1 MKIAVVGG
9 GAAGIAATACLL
21 DAGVETTLYDA
32 NPDLGGRCRSHLWN
46 DRWLIRGA
54 AAFVAGEDIVIE
66 AARSLGI
73 YDEDA
78 IMESEEELE
87 FTVLHPTKGVVSLGT
102 FKAADIV
109 TSPLLSLK
117 EKAKMSATLPTLLG
131 GLADLDAADPTGA
144 VRYDDMNACEY
155 FARYSPNFADYMLEP
170 IMAQYFGY
178 NADDFSLAWLLWV
191 MGSRRGVTSA
201 PWTYRDGGTG
211 VLTASFEKYFHAHPN
226 CTVRTDTDVSRIE
239 HRAGAAIVDG
249 KTYDAV
255 VCAVPGSLVNNIV
268 ADLPTEHAAFFEE
281 VEYVAHHIFHLIVD
295 KPTEEVP
302 FSLLY
307 PIVDDYRIVSNTWV
321 KPYDD
326 TRVILYGEVKGAWAK
341 VNRHLSDAEIIAAAM
356 AEIARGMPAFSGTK
370 IYDSH
375 LQRNDI
381 ALCSRRKGYTTAL
394 QRFRALPPL
403 PRIRFAGDYLINSTV
418 GQSMRSGQQAARG
431 LLAELG
437 LQAA

>member
-1 MKIAVVGG
+1 MRIAVIGG
-9 GAAGIAATACLL
+9 GAAGIAGTDLL
-21 DAGVETTLYDA
+21 LNEGAEVTLYDA
-32 NPDLGGRCRSHLWN
+32 NADLGGRCRSHLWN
-46 DRWLIRGA
+46 GQWLIRGA
-54 AAFVAGEDIVIE
+54 AAFVAGEDIVIG
-66 AARSLGI
+66 AAKSLGI
-73 YDEDA
+73 YNADA
-78 IMESEEELE
+78 IMDSEEELE

-102 FKAADIV
+102 FKAADII

-117 EKAKMSATLPTLLG
+117 EKAKMGATLPTLLG
-131 GLADLDAADPTGA
+131 GLSDLDAADPTGA
-144 VRYDDMNACEY
+144 VRYDDVNACEY
-155 FARYSPNFADYMLEP
+155 FARYSPNFSDYMLEP

-211 VLTASFEKYFHAHPN
+211 VLTAGFEKHFRAHPR
-226 CTVRTDTDVSRIE
+226 CTVRTGTRVDRIE
-239 HRAGAAIVDG
+239 YRADGATVDG
-249 KTYDAV
+249 ERYDAV
-255 VCAVPGSLVNNIV
+255 VCAVPGTLVNAMV
-268 ADLPTEHAAFFEE
+268 ADLPAEYGAFFGE

-295 KPTEEVP
+295 KPKDDVP

-307 PIVDDYRIVSNTWV
+307 PTVDDYRIVSNTWV

-326 TRVILYGEVKGAWAK
+326 SRVVLYGEVKGAWAK
-341 VNRHLSDAEIIAAAM
+341 ANRHLSDDEIIAAAM
-356 AEIARGMPAFSGTK
+356 AEIGRGMPAFAGTT

-394 QRFRALPPL
+394 QRFRTLAPL

-418 GQSMRSGQQAARG
+418 GQSMRSGQEAARG
-431 LLAELG
+431 LLAEF
-437 LQAA
+437 AADAA